1 MDEASAV
8 EVARHGGEV
17 ARWRR
22 RHGAPARYD
31 SQAPPWMP
39 PRSLLLACRSQLRN
53 GDDEKRDFAA
63 AAAASQWRFFG
74 GLDGCWV
81 SVCATWRDNGMRLGQ
96 KSRGKREQADF
107 SIWLTLE

>member
-39 PRSLLLACRSQLRN
+39 PRSLLLACRTQLRN

-63 AAAASQWRFFG
+63 AATASQWRFFG

-81 SVCATWRDNGMRLGQ
+81 CVCVRLGETM
-96 KSRGKREQADF
+96 GCG
-107 SIWLTLE
+107 